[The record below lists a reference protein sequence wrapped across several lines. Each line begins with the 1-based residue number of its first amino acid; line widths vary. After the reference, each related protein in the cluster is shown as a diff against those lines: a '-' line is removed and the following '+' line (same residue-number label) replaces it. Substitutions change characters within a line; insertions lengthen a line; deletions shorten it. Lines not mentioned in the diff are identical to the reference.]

1 MNKWSTTLIIALVT
15 LATIGLMVIQVYWI
29 RDAVKV
35 KQAVFLRDLD
45 QAMTNAIY
53 ELDKLRLEDR
63 LKKQRQMYKQNHGI
77 YELYDSLNNLLST
90 GIANINT
97 ISEINYILNKTNTI
111 VNRANWQLSI
121 NNTDNEPG
129 SFLVS
134 NKDLIDSIITFQLR
148 KHNVKTLH
156 EFGIYSPATNSMLVQ
171 RTGAYPEQ
179 LLKEAYVYD
188 LAPISSLF
196 APPNKLLLYFP
207 YEKGFIA
214 RQIWKLLAVSIF
226 LFLVIIF
233 SFSFSIYIINR
244 QKKLSVMKNDFINNM
259 THEFKTPIST
269 IALACEA
276 LKDEDLKQIADV
288 YNNYI
293 GVINEENSRLKSMAE
308 QILQTAIID
317 KGQLKLK
324 KTVVDV
330 DELIVNAVSS
340 KKMAI
345 EKKGGSIELQL
356 KATKSVLKADTVH
369 LTNVFINL
377 IDNAIK
383 YNLNKPHVIINTINK
398 NGDLLVRVQ
407 DNGIGISK
415 SNQKKIFEKLY
426 RVPTGNVHN
435 FKGFGLGLSYVK
447 AILDLHKGDVQVD
460 SDIEKGSTFTIR
472 LPLKTKPHEEKK

>member
-15 LATIGLMVIQVYWI
+15 LSTIGLMVIQVYWI
-29 RDAVKV
+29 RDAIKV
-35 KQAVFLRDLD
+35 KQAIFLRDLD
-45 QAMTNAIY
+45 QAMTSAIY

-63 LKKQRQMYKQNHGI
+63 LIKQRQIYKQNQGI
-77 YELYDSLNNLLST
+77 YDLYDSLNNLLSA
-90 GIANINT
+90 GIASINT
-97 ISEINYILNKTNTI
+97 ISEINYILNKTNKI

-121 NNTDNEPG
+121 NSTDAEPG

-148 KHNVKTLH
+148 EHNVKTVH
-156 EFGIYSPATNSMLVQ
+156 EFGVFSPATNSMLVQ
-171 RTGAYPEQ
+171 RTGAYPEE

-196 APPNKLLLYFP
+196 APSNKLLIYFP

-233 SFSFSIYIINR
+233 SFSFSIHIINR

-276 LKDEDLKQIADV
+276 LKDEDLKRIKDV

-293 GVINEENSRLKSMAE
+293 GVINEENGRLKSMAE
-308 QILQTAIID
+308 QILQTAVID

-324 KTVVDV
+324 KSIVDAH
-330 DELIVNAVSS
+330 DIILNALSS
-340 KKMAI
+340 KRMLV
-345 EKKGGSIELQL
+345 EKKGGSVELQL
-356 KATKSVLKADTVH
+356 KATNSQLKADTVH
-369 LTNVFINL
+369 LTNVVINL
-377 IDNAIK
+377 IDNATK
-383 YNLNKPHVIINTINK
+383 YNLNKPHIIINTITKDN
-398 NGDLLVRVQ
+398 DLLIRFQ

-447 AILDLHKGDVQVD
+447 AILDLHKGGIKVD
-460 SDIEKGSTFTIR
+460 SELGNGSTFTVS
-472 LPLKTKPHEEKK
+472 LPLKTKNNEEKN

>member
-1 MNKWSTTLIIALVT
+1 MNKWSTTLIIILVT

-45 QAMTNAIY
+45 QAMTSAIY

-63 LKKQRQMYKQNHGI
+63 LKKQRQVYKQNHGI
-77 YELYDSLNNLLST
+77 YELYDSLNNLLSA
-90 GIANINT
+90 GITNINT

-111 VNRANWQLSI
+111 VNRANWQLNI
-121 NNTDNEPG
+121 NAAESEPG

-134 NKDLIDSIITFQLR
+134 NKHLIDSIITNQLR
-148 KHNVKTLH
+148 DHNVKTVH
-156 EFGIYSPATNSMLVQ
+156 EFGVFSPATNSMLVQ
-171 RTGAYPEQ
+171 RTGKYPEE

-188 LAPISSLF
+188 LSPISSLF
-196 APPNKLLLYFP
+196 APTNKLLLYFP
-207 YEKGFIA
+207 YEKSFIA

-233 SFSFSIYIINR
+233 SFSFSIHIINR

-276 LKDEDLKQIADV
+276 LKDEELRSIADV

-293 GVINEENSRLKSMAE
+293 GVINEENGRLKSMAE
-308 QILQTAIID
+308 QILQTAVID

-324 KTVVDV
+324 RTPVDV
-330 DELIVNAVSS
+330 NELIVNAVGS
-340 KKMAI
+340 KKMAV
-345 EKKGGSIELQL
+345 EKKGGTIELQL
-356 KATKSVLKADTVH
+356 KANNTQIKADKVH

-377 IDNAIK
+377 LDNAIK
-383 YNLNKPHVIINTINK
+383 YNLSKPYIIVNTINK
-398 NGDLLVRVQ
+398 NNDLLIRVQ

-447 AILDLHKGDVQVD
+447 AIIDMHKGDVEVD
-460 SDIEKGSTFTIR
+460 SDINKGSTFTLK
-472 LPLKTKPHEEKK
+472 LPLNSKKS

>member
-1 MNKWSTTLIIALVT
+1 MNKWSTILIIALVT
-15 LATIGLMVIQVYWI
+15 LSTIGLMVIQVYWI

-45 QAMTNAIY
+45 QAMTGAIY

-63 LKKQRQMYKQNHGI
+63 LKKQRQIYKQNHGI

-90 GIANINT
+90 GISNINT

-121 NNTDNEPG
+121 NNNESDRG

-134 NKDLIDSIITFQLR
+134 NKDLIDSIITNQLR
-148 KHNVKTLH
+148 QHNVKTTH

-171 RTGAYPEQ
+171 RTGAYPDK

-233 SFSFSIYIINR
+233 SFSFSIHVINR

-276 LKDEDLKQIADV
+276 LKDEDLKKIADV

-293 GVINEENSRLKSMAE
+293 GVINEENGRLKSMAE
-308 QILQTAIID
+308 QILQTAVID

-324 KTVVDV
+324 KSVIDAH
-330 DELIVNAVSS
+330 DIILNAVAS
-340 KKMAI
+340 KKIAV

-356 KATKSVLKADTVH
+356 KATNSLLKADTVH
-369 LTNVFINL
+369 LTNVIINL
-377 IDNAIK
+377 IDNASK
-383 YNLNKPHVIINTINK
+383 YNLNKPYIIINTVTK
-398 NGDLLVRVQ
+398 GKDLLIRIQ

-447 AILDLHKGDVQVD
+447 AILDLHKGGIKVD
-460 SDIEKGSTFTIR
+460 SDLGNGSTFTIS
-472 LPLKTKPHEEKK
+472 LPLKTKNNEEKK